1 MKKNFFIA
9 LFALI
14 FATPS
19 WATLSIVGS
28 QTLSCVNTYSLQG
41 VGASALGIRW
51 KIKPIDITQQDTFP
65 IVLLSDTFASTLT
78 VQRWRYGSTHFGYLN
93 EYTPYFGQ
101 MSLKAYVINSNFSID
116 SAELIVTLP
125 QDDTLPQLPW
135 KSLTKITPLLSPRTF
150 TISNCLDVSDNM
162 LFWEVQG
169 PQSSTIDSTHTGRSW
184 TIAPTASGIM
194 TLKVYNLEL
203 CSSLSSDF
211 QVEVNLYLPNDPF
224 DPLLLFPN
232 PVTTGTA
239 EISVTNQNYNR
250 ENYDDADNQPISYTL
265 ELWDDH
271 LQFVRALNSSIDGA
285 EDKVYLNVNGLRN
298 GIYFLALK
306 VNDEILSS
314 KKMIINH

>member
-28 QTLSCVNTYSLQG
+28 DTLRCVNTYSLQG
-41 VGASALGIRW
+41 VGSSALGIRW
-51 KIKPIDITQQDTFP
+51 KIKPIDMTQQDTFP

-78 VQRWRYGSTHFGYLN
+78 VQRGKKPLPNLGSTVGHV
-93 EYTPYFGQ
+93 PYSGTI
-101 MSLKAYVINSNFSID
+101 LVKAYVINANFSID
-116 SAELIVTLP
+116 SAQLSITLP
-125 QDDTLPQLPW
+125 YTDSLPQLQRRMLW
-135 KSLTKITPLLSPRTF
+135 KITPLLIPRTF
-150 TISNCLDVSDNM
+150 TITNLPNVTDSMFL
-162 LFWEVQG
+162 WEVKH
-169 PQSSTIDSTHTGRSW
+169 PQSSTIDSVYGRSC
-184 TIAPTASGIM
+184 TVYPTASGIM

-265 ELWDDH
+265 ELWDAH

-306 VNDEILSS
+306 VNDEILTTS
-314 KKMIINH
+314 KMIINR

>member
-41 VGASALGIRW
+41 VGASAIGVRW
-51 KIKPIDITQQDTFP
+51 KCETSSIVQQDTFP

-78 VQRWRYGSTHFGYLN
+78 VQRGKKRLLDNFGYFIGHV
-93 EYTPYFGQ
+93 PYSGTI
-101 MSLKAYVINSNFSID
+101 LVKAYVINANFSID
-116 SAELIVTLP
+116 SAQLSITLP
-125 QDDTLPQLPW
+125 STDSLPQLPRRM
-135 KSLTKITPLLSPRTF
+135 LGKITPQLIPRIF
-150 TISNCLDVSDNM
+150 TITNLPNVTDSMFL
-162 LFWEVQG
+162 WEVKH
-169 PQSSTIDSTHTGRSW
+169 PQSSTIDSVYGRSC
-184 TIAPTASGIM
+184 TVYPIGSGYM
-194 TLKVYNLEL
+194 TLKVHNLEL

-211 QVEVNLYLPNDPF
+211 QIEVDLHSPY

-239 EISVTNQNYNR
+239 EISVQNQNYKR
-250 ENYDDADNQPISYTL
+250 ENNDEADNQSISYTL

-271 LQFVRALNSSIDGA
+271 LQFVRALNSSIEGA
-285 EDKVYLNVNGLRN
+285 EDKVYLNVSGLRN

-306 VNDEILSS
+306 VNDEILTTS
-314 KKMIINH
+314 KMIINR

>member
-93 EYTPYFGQ
+93 EYTPYFGH
-101 MSLKAYVINSNFSID
+101 MSLKAYVVNSNFSID

-135 KSLTKITPLLSPRTF
+135 ISLTKITPQLIPRTF
-150 TISNCLDVSDNM
+150 TITNLPNVTDSMFLWKVKH
-162 LFWEVQG
+162 
-169 PQSSTIDSTHTGRSW
+169 PQSSTIDSVYGRSC
-184 TIAPTASGIM
+184 TVYPTASGIM

-285 EDKVYLNVNGLRN
+285 EDKVYLNVSGLRN

-306 VNDEILSS
+306 VNDEILTTS
-314 KKMIINH
+314 KMIINR